1 MSPFLAERLRGYP
14 SALFSPG
21 DSTSGALCP
30 FLGFTVQ
37 QGHGVPGESPAEA
50 YKDDWGSGTS
60 LLVVRATNIELSI
73 TWTCFSLHG
82 NFSASRYCFS
92 VSYSTCCFYCLSRNS
107 LYCPISV
114 FPFLSLPC
122 PQWISTSE
130 VAEGNSGLCCSFN
143 SSVVSV
149 PQSLRTT
156 VVTLAIHSRSFG
168 SFRCSWSEA
177 GEMFW
182 SRFPV
187 MLQQVDKG
195 QGHTR
200 SSCAGMCLLLLSPAW
215 KLHTA

>member
-1 MSPFLAERLRGYP
+1 MPISGLHSTTGTWSSWRG
-14 SALFSPG
+14 S
-21 DSTSGALCP
+21 SG
-30 FLGFTVQ
+30 
-37 QGHGVPGESPAEA
+37 A

-73 TWTCFSLHG
+73 TWTCFSLHW

-114 FPFLSLPC
+114 FLFLSLPC